1 MSRQRQRAGAEV
13 RGTRQV
19 LFWVS
24 ATSLLGRQAGGTAGR
39 RRAGAAVRPPA
50 AQGLQQVTHTP
61 CARPG
66 GGGRAGL
73 PWAWGPGLE
82 ARTGQ
87 PSAELQQGID

>member
-50 AQGLQQVTHTP
+50 AQGLQTTYQSYNP
-61 CARPG
+61 R
-66 GGGRAGL
+66 RAENNAHGAHNQL
-73 PWAWGPGLE
+73 
-82 ARTGQ
+82 
-87 PSAELQQGID
+87 